1 MTINMIQEVEEYK
14 EDKAMYELIGFVE
27 GEMMEV
33 LQTKEAKDLDL
44 HLRLVYDNGT
54 VKVTFRP
61 KKDKTYHINTKD
73 RRI

>member
-1 MTINMIQEVEEYK
+1 MYK
-14 EDKAMYELIGFVE
+14 LIGFVE

-33 LQTKEAKDLDL
+33 LQTKEPKDLDL
-44 HLRLVYDNGT
+44 QLRLVYDNGT

-61 KKDKTYHINTKD
+61 KKDKLYHPDTKD

>member
-1 MTINMIQEVEEYK
+1 MILEVEEYK
-14 EDKAMYELIGFVE
+14 EDKAMYDLIGYIE
-27 GEMMEV
+27 SEMMEV

-44 HLRLVYDNGT
+44 HLRLVYENGT

>member
-1 MTINMIQEVEEYK
+1 MIQEVEEYK

-33 LQTKEAKDLDL
+33 LQTKEPKDLDL
-44 HLRLVYDNGT
+44 QLRLVYDNGT

-61 KKDKTYHINTKD
+61 KKDKTYHIDTKD

>member
-1 MTINMIQEVEEYK
+1 MILEVEEYK

-61 KKDKTYHINTKD
+61 KKDKPYHIDTKD